1 MEKKKIS
8 IPVSATYRVEDNG
21 EVVRIDAE
29 YKEFYADDIARFLL
43 RQFGA
48 EAIFGGEGEY

>member
-1 MEKKKIS
+1 MEEKKKIR

-29 YKEFYADDIARFLL
+29 YKEFYADDIAKFFLH
-43 RQFGA
+43 QFGVK
-48 EAIFGGEGEY
+48 AIFGEDE